1 MFIVNT
7 CCTSWC
13 RSCRVNAARP
23 KPTVSPAADSEREK
37 STYTEYA
44 SYPARSGDE
53 QFRGL
58 GEQWTAYLAAMLLPP
73 SEDTALPIATTHK
86 PVDLLAI
93 QTLRPCAISQAVALF
108 EVDAML
114 MKQV

>member
-1 MFIVNT
+1 
-7 CCTSWC
+7 
-13 RSCRVNAARP
+13 
-23 KPTVSPAADSEREK
+23 
-37 STYTEYA
+37 
-44 SYPARSGDE
+44 
-53 QFRGL
+53 
-58 GEQWTAYLAAMLLPP
+58 MLLPP

-114 MKQV
+114 VQQVQALLFVVYQNRMSPKNMVGRDGFTDRRYRAPSEDPSCTCMNVRKHEV